1 MQQLKVV
8 FAGPMGAGKSTA
20 INALSDIK
28 TVATEAR
35 NNERSK
41 CDKATTTVAMDYGEI
56 SLGDAGKVALYG
68 VPGQKRFSFMW
79 PILVKGA
86 MGIIVLIDCSQP
98 NYLTEL
104 QDCVDTFS
112 QWVSQE
118 NFVVALN
125 RCDEEQ
131 IDACHQLLEEKDLVM
146 PVFIS
151 DPRSREDLTML
162 LHVLISN
169 AELSL
174 TMD

>member
-1 MQQLKVV
+1 MLLKVV

-56 SLGDAGKVALYG
+56 DLGEEGKVALYG

-86 MGIIVLIDCSQP
+86 MGVIVLLDCSQP
-98 NYLTEL
+98 DYLNELKECTE
-104 QDCVDTFS
+104 TFS
-112 QWVSQE
+112 KWVPPE

-125 RCDEEQ
+125 RCTEAHV
-131 IDACHQLLEEKDLVM
+131 DACHELLAQQDLVM

-151 DPRSREDLTML
+151 DPRHRDDLKVL
-162 LHVLISN
+162 LQVLISN